1 MIFQIKCVYQ
11 PKSQFISQCCSFIS
25 QNLVISAN
33 SAPLSAKIPIY
44 QPTLHPY
51 QPKSRY
57 ISQLCTL
64 ISQNLVISANSAP
77 LSAKISLYQPTL
89 HPYQP
94 KSRYI

>member
-1 MIFQIKCVYQ
+1 Y
-11 PKSQFISQCCSFIS
+11 ISQLCTLIS

-51 QPKSRY
+51 QPKFQF
-57 ISQLCTL
+57 ISQLCSF

-77 LSAKISLYQPTL
+77 LSAKIPIYQPTA
-89 HPYQP
+89 
-94 KSRYI
+94 SVFS